1 MIERRESPV
10 AELLTIRD
18 YIRWGATRFS
28 AAEVF
33 FGHGTD
39 NAWDESSHLVLSCL
53 HLPWDSPSDL
63 LNARLTLEERKHII
77 SLIER
82 RISERLPAPYLTG
95 EAWYGGLPFYVDGR
109 VLVPRS
115 PIVELVEQQFQP
127 WLANYPSK
135 ILDLCCGSGCIGIV
149 CAAEFVDA
157 EVVVSDIS
165 TDAITVAESNI
176 VRHELSDQ
184 VRAVESDLFA
194 SLAGEQFDLI
204 VSNPP
209 YVDIEDLAEMPA
221 EFHAEPEIALGSGDD
236 GLEFTRRLLRE
247 ARDHLTD
254 NGLLIVEV
262 GNSWPALEAAYPQVP
277 FTWLEFERGGHGVF
291 ALTAE
296 QLDACRDQFA

>member
-39 NAWDESSHLVLSCL
+39 NAWDEASHLVLSCL
-53 HLPWDSPSDL
+53 HLPWDSPTDL

-77 SLIER
+77 GLIER
-82 RISERLPAPYLTG
+82 RIAERLPAPYLTG
-95 EAWYGGLPFYVDGR
+95 EAWYGGLPFYVDER

-127 WLANYPSK
+127 WLQSYPSR
-135 ILDLCCGSGCIGIV
+135 ILDLCCGSACIGIV

-165 TDAITVAESNI
+165 ADAIAVAESNI
-176 VRHELSDQ
+176 TRHELSDQ

-194 SLAGEQFDLI
+194 SLAGERFDLI

-209 YVDIEDLAEMPA
+209 YVDSEDLAAMPA
-221 EFHAEPEIALGSGDD
+221 EFQAEPEIALGSGAD
-236 GLEFTRRLLRE
+236 GLDFTRRLLSE
-247 ARDHLTD
+247 ASDHLTD

-262 GNSWPALEAAYPQVP
+262 GNSWSALEAAYPQVP

-291 ALTAE
+291 TLTAE